1 MGLDNGFSGAFFS
14 DGVTYAVIPAQ
25 AGILVDIR
33 QLFKNNLLLKFYQ
46 DSRLRRND
54 GGGFQAA

>member
-1 MGLDNGFSGAFFS
+1 LWRILFS